1 MKAADTLAS
10 RLAGNMMESMGA
22 ASAGVPVPSPAGVLH
37 GGAAK
42 FQGAARLKD
51 ALSIKLEQ
59 IVADPNQPR
68 KEFDP
73 DDLADLAA
81 SLKARGQLQPI
92 RVRWDEGAGRWMV
105 IAGERRFRAAQL
117 AGLPSLVCIEAT
129 RPQSEDEILE
139 DQLVENCV
147 RADLKPVEQARA
159 FRTLMDRRGWSY
171 RQLGAALNLSSA
183 HITRSMAL
191 LTLPVD
197 LQEQVDS
204 GVVPASAAA
213 EVAKIED
220 DGARREIAGR
230 IAAGEMT
237 RDEAVREVRQA
248 TARAP
253 RSGPGKGRGGAARP
267 AKPRTFRTLAGKVVV
282 EPKKGAGPG
291 SIRAALEEALS
302 QLTAQDGGRA
312 EVA

>member
-10 RLAGNMMESMGA
+10 RLASNMMESMGS
-22 ASAGVPVPSPAGVLH
+22 ASAGISIPSSARGAPRWSSQVSGGGPA
-37 GGAAK
+37 
-42 FQGAARLKD
+42 QGRALYQAR
-51 ALSIKLEQ
+51 
-59 IVADPNQPR
+59 ADCRRPQPGR
-68 KEFDP
+68 GRNSTP
-73 DDLADLAA
+73 TSWPTWLRA
-81 SLKARGQLQPI
+81 SRPRGQLQPI

-117 AGLPSLVCIEAT
+117 AGLASLVCIEAT
-129 RPQSEDEILE
+129 KSQSEDEILE

-248 TARAP
+248 TNRAVK
-253 RSGPGKGRGGAARP
+253 SGTGKGKGPVVRP
-267 AKPRTFRTLAGKVVV
+267 VRPRTFRTQSGRVVV
-282 EPKKGAGPG
+282 EPKKGAGPD
-291 SIRAALEEALS
+291 SIRTALEEALA
-302 QLTAQDGGRA
+302 QLNSL
-312 EVA
+312 